1 MDFAAAKK
9 LQESGFTDEQ
19 VEALSLVLKSDL
31 ATKEDIKSLDMR
43 LSAQIKQLELKIT
56 ISRYITIVAIPAILV
71 ALKKLGIM

>member
-31 ATKEDIKSLDMR
+31 ATKEDIKSLEFKM
-43 LSAQIKQLELKIT
+43 KELELKLTVRMGI
-56 ISRYITIVAIPAILV
+56 IAAGQVAVIAALV
-71 ALKKLGIM
+71 KLL